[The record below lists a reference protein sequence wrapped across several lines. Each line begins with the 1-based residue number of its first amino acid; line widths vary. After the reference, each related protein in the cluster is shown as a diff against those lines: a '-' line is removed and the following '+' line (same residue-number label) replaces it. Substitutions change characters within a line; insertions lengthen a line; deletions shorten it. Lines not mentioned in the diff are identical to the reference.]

1 MATGCFLA
9 LGLGLH
15 VRMSQAVSNCRA
27 SSTWLWT
34 VQHRTKPDLEMENL
48 KDVLCHTGLPGAFD
62 GELDWFNA
70 NLYTVYIYIDKPQT
84 TEQPILMYSVLS
96 RRCIMSSS
104 VREAQEACTS
114 FGHMSFFHFDL
125 QQCSNSHFPLFQAP
139 AKERTQ
145 LTPLLLAKVW
155 ISIHS
160 ILLRWGV

>member
-1 MATGCFLA
+1 MLFGTGARVACEDVAGSLKLPRKFHLA
-9 LGLGLH
+9 LDRTTPYKAWFGDGK
-15 VRMSQAVSNCRA
+15 SQGCALSYRIAGRVWR
-27 SSTWLWT
+27 
-34 VQHRTKPDLEMENL
+34 
-48 KDVLCHTGLPGAFD
+48 GAR
-62 GELDWFNA
+62 LIQCK
-70 NLYTVYIYIDKPQT
+70 LIYSIYIYIDKPQT

-96 RRCIMSSS
+96 WRCIMSSS